1 MIRSLLL
8 TLLLLAPAAPAV
20 VILDLLTAAHC
31 FKDEESSLDP
41 QDVLVRSTG
50 GRVYRPVND
59 AGPPPLLYGCSGMI
73 GRPSAPEIPMP
84 EHATLP
90 YLREVLLFLG
100 LSGLLVP
107 ALQKLR
113 LNPVFGFLSVGVL
126 IGPHALGGWVDA
138 HPWLAYVSFPR
149 PESVSALAELGV
161 LFLMFSIGLEIS
173 GERLMALRRWVFG
186 TGTAQ
191 WLLNALVLGLLL
203 ALVGVP
209 AEAAAL
215 LGLALALSSTA
226 VVMPLLMKRQALGS
240 PVGRAS
246 FSILLFQDLAVVPLL
261 ILIGFLASPQEGGV
275 WTAVL
280 LAMAKAVL
288 ALVLIMLIGR
298 YAIRPLFRV
307 LAPVRQP
314 DSFTALV
321 LLTAIGVG
329 ALTHLAGLS
338 MALGAFLAGL
348 ILAETEYRHEVEIT
362 IEPFRGLLLGLFF
375 LTVGMSINLGV
386 VAASP
391 GLVLAGLV
399 TLLTVKI
406 AMNTLVLKLSGLSR
420 PAAVEGGVLLSQA
433 GEFGF
438 IVVGSALSLGLLA
451 ADVGQL
457 VLVVTALS
465 LFLTP
470 ALAAV
475 AERIGQRLRARE
487 QGGTELDPPADDELR
502 DHVIVMGF
510 GRVGQLVGDLLAAQE
525 IPYVAIDTDADHV
538 ARLHRAGRPV
548 YRGEA
553 GHPELLKR
561 LGVDR
566 ASAVVLTLDRPA
578 TALHCLAA
586 VRSLNPSLP
595 VIVRARDDA
604 HARALTISGATAAV
618 PETLEAALLLARE
631 TLQAAGFE
639 EDAVGRLID
648 RERARRLAA
657 VG

>member
-1 MIRSLLL
+1 
-8 TLLLLAPAAPAV
+8 
-20 VILDLLTAAHC
+20 
-31 FKDEESSLDP
+31 
-41 QDVLVRSTG
+41 
-50 GRVYRPVND
+50 
-59 AGPPPLLYGCSGMI
+59 
-73 GRPSAPEIPMP
+73 MP

-90 YLREVLLFLG
+90 YLREVLLFLA

-107 ALQKLR
+107 LLQKLK

-126 IGPHALGGWVDA
+126 IGPHALGA
-138 HPWLAYVSFPR
+138 LAETQPWLSYVSFPR

-203 ALVGVP
+203 VLVGVP
-209 AEAAAL
+209 TEAAAL

-226 VVMPLLMKRQALGS
+226 VVMPLLMKRQALAS

-261 ILIGFLASPQEGGV
+261 ILIGFLASPQESGV
-275 WTAVL
+275 LTAVV
-280 LAMAKAVL
+280 LAVGKAVL
-288 ALVLIMLIGR
+288 ALLLIVLIGR
-298 YAIRPLFRV
+298 YGIRPLFRL

-329 ALTHLAGLS
+329 ALTHVAGLS

-375 LTVGMSINLGV
+375 LTVGMSIDLGV
-386 VAASP
+386 VAATP
-391 GLVLAGLV
+391 GLVLAGL
-399 TLLTVKI
+399 LLLLGVKI
-406 AMNTLVLKLSGLSR
+406 AVNAWVLRLSGLSR
-420 PAAVEGGVLLSQA
+420 AGAVEGGVLLAQA

-438 IVVGSALSLGLLA
+438 IVVGAALTLGLLA
-451 ADVGQL
+451 PGIAQL
-457 VLVVTALS
+457 ALVVTALS
-465 LFLTP
+465 LFVTP
-470 ALAAV
+470 ALAAA

-487 QGGTELDPPADDELR
+487 QGSTELDPPADAELR

-525 IPYVAIDTDADHV
+525 LPYVAIDTDADHV

-586 VRSLNPSLP
+586 VRALAPKLP
-595 VIVRARDDA
+595 VIVRARDAD
-604 HARALTISGATAAV
+604 HARALKQSGATAAV

-631 TLQAAGFE
+631 TLEASGLDTEFAGR
-639 EDAVGRLID
+639 VID
-648 RERARRLAA
+648 RERERRLLAL
-657 VG
+657 G

>member
-1 MIRSLLL
+1 
-8 TLLLLAPAAPAV
+8 
-20 VILDLLTAAHC
+20 
-31 FKDEESSLDP
+31 
-41 QDVLVRSTG
+41 
-50 GRVYRPVND
+50 
-59 AGPPPLLYGCSGMI
+59 
-73 GRPSAPEIPMP
+73 MP

-90 YLREVLLFLG
+90 YLREVLLFLA

-107 ALQKLR
+107 LLQKLK

-126 IGPHALGGWVDA
+126 IGPHALGA
-138 HPWLAYVSFPR
+138 LAESQPWLSYVSFPR

-173 GERLMALRRWVFG
+173 AERLMALKRWVFG

-203 ALVGVP
+203 AWFGVP
-209 AEAAAL
+209 AETAAL

-226 VVMPLLMKRQALGS
+226 VVMPLLLKRQALGS

-261 ILIGFLASPQEGGV
+261 ILIGFLASPQESGV
-275 WTAVL
+275 LTVVG
-280 LAMAKAVL
+280 LAIGKALL
-288 ALVLIMLIGR
+288 ALVLIVLIGR
-298 YAIRPLFRV
+298 YGIRPLFRA

-329 ALTHLAGLS
+329 ALTHVAGLS

-386 VAASP
+386 VAAAP
-391 GLVLAGLV
+391 GTVLAALLA
-399 TLLTVKI
+399 LLTVKI
-406 AMNTLVLKLSGLSR
+406 AMNALVLRLSGLSR
-420 PAAVEGGVLLSQA
+420 AGAVEGGVLLSQA

-438 IVVGSALSLGLLA
+438 IVVGAALTLGLMEPKLA
-451 ADVGQL
+451 QL
-457 VLVVTALS
+457 ALVVTALS

-470 ALAAV
+470 GLAVLAV
-475 AERIGQRLRARE
+475 RVGQRLRAQAAVAGIHEAPEESR
-487 QGGTELDPPADDELR
+487 R

-510 GRVGQLVGDLLAAQE
+510 GRVGQVVAEVLSTEQV
-525 IPYVAIDTDADHV
+525 PYLAIDADADHV
-538 ARLHRAGRPV
+538 ARLHQAGKPV

-561 LGVDR
+561 LGVEN
-566 ASAVVLTLDRPA
+566 ASAVVLTLDQPA
-578 TALHCLAA
+578 SAMHCLAS
-586 VRSLNPSLP
+586 VRAFSRDLP
-595 VIVRARDDA
+595 VIARARDDA
-604 HARALTISGATAAV
+604 HASALKQGGATLAV

-631 TLQAAGFE
+631 TLQAAGYDE
-639 EDAVGRLID
+639 EAAGRIID

-657 VG
+657 AQRED

>member
-1 MIRSLLL
+1 
-8 TLLLLAPAAPAV
+8 
-20 VILDLLTAAHC
+20 
-31 FKDEESSLDP
+31 
-41 QDVLVRSTG
+41 
-50 GRVYRPVND
+50 
-59 AGPPPLLYGCSGMI
+59 
-73 GRPSAPEIPMP
+73 MP

-90 YLREVLLFLG
+90 YLREVLLFLA

-107 ALQKLR
+107 LLQKLK

-126 IGPHALGGWVDA
+126 IGPHALGA
-138 HPWLAYVSFPR
+138 LAEHYPWLNYVSFPR

-173 GERLMALRRWVFG
+173 GERLMALKRWVFG

-191 WLLNALVLGLLL
+191 WLANALVLGLLL
-203 ALVGVP
+203 ALCGVP
-209 AEAAAL
+209 AETAAL

-226 VVMPLLMKRQALGS
+226 VVMPLLLKRQALGS

-261 ILIGFLASPQEGGV
+261 ILIGFLASPQESGV
-275 WTAVL
+275 LTAVA
-280 LAMAKAVL
+280 LAIGKALIAL
-288 ALVLIMLIGR
+288 ALIVLIGR
-298 YAIRPLFRV
+298 YGIRPLFRV

-329 ALTHLAGLS
+329 ALTHVAGLS

-375 LTVGMSINLGV
+375 LTVGMSIDLGV
-386 VAASP
+386 VARSP
-391 GLVLAGLV
+391 GLVLLGLL

-406 AMNTLVLKLSGLSR
+406 ALNTLVLRLSGLSK

-438 IVVGSALSLGLLA
+438 IVVGSALTLGLLA
-451 ADVGQL
+451 PAVGQL
-457 VLVVTALS
+457 ALVVSALS

-470 ALAAV
+470 ALATA
-475 AERIGQRLRARE
+475 AERLGQHLRARE
-487 QGGTELDPPADDELR
+487 QGATELDPPSDETIG

-510 GRVGQLVGDLLAAQE
+510 GRVGQLVGDLLSAQE

-561 LGVDR
+561 LGVER

-578 TALHCLAA
+578 TAMHCLAA
-586 VRSLNPSLP
+586 VRALAPNLP
-595 VIVRARDDA
+595 VIVRARDDE
-604 HARALTISGATAAV
+604 HARALKLAGASAAV

-631 TLQAAGFE
+631 TLEAGGI
-639 EDAVGRLID
+639 DADFAGRLID
-648 RERARRLAA
+648 RERERRLAA
-657 VG
+657 SG